1 MAVTR
6 KLIKYSFILL
16 LASSVFAG
24 GDDRDEQGNV
34 EEEIAAFEAQLEA
47 ELAQEAIEREI
58 AEFEAEWAA
67 QQAKLE
73 AELFEAEWAA
83 QQAKLEAELFEAEW
97 AAQQAK
103 LEEELFE
110 AEWAAQQ
117 AKLEEELFE
126 AEWAAQQAKLA
137 EEIAAAE
144 AAAVVAAHEACKH
157 ALDLKL
163 SASNIA
169 LFHSALADGTLFN
182 IGPQITSGTEFG
194 SNRWDEYAECV
205 SNYVNPF

>member
-103 LEEELFE
+103 LEAELFE

-137 EEIAAAE
+137 EEIELARYE
-144 AAAVVAAHEACKH
+144 ECKAV
-157 ALDLKL
+157 LNL
-163 SASNIA
+163 SDSNIA
-169 LFHSALADGTLFN
+169 LFHSALAAGDMFS
-182 IGPQITSGTEFG
+182 IGPQIAAGTEFTA
-194 SNRWDEYAECV
+194 NRWDEYASCIGGV
-205 SNYVNPF
+205 LDYKNPF

>member
-117 AKLEEELFE
+117 AKL
-126 AEWAAQQAKLA
+126 A
-137 EEIAAAE
+137 EEIELARYE
-144 AAAVVAAHEACKH
+144 ECKAV
-157 ALDLKL
+157 LNL
-163 SASNIA
+163 SDSNIA
-169 LFHSALADGTLFN
+169 LFHSALAAGDMFS
-182 IGPQITSGTEFG
+182 IGPQIAAGTEFTA
-194 SNRWDEYAECV
+194 NRWDEYASCIGGV
-205 SNYVNPF
+205 LDYKNPF